1 MKWSSNNGLYP
12 ETIKTQ
18 KDAMKWLYPKQLP
31 VKHRKM
37 QWNDSATIAYTL
49 KQNLERCCLYPET
62 IKT

>member
-1 MKWSSNNGLYP
+1 M
-12 ETIKTQ
+12 IH
-18 KDAMKWLYPKQLP
+18 DLYPKQLP
-31 VKHRKM
+31 VKRRKM

>member
-1 MKWSSNNGLYP
+1 MAYTLKQLKHKKMQWNESY
-12 ETIKTQ
+12 
-18 KDAMKWLYPKQLP
+18 DLYPKQLL